1 MSSGKLRFG
10 NKTPNILRRL
20 LQCKKKFTIRSK
32 STTSICT
39 GRLFLFFFNLYPQD
53 YYPKLIQLSVEKYIT
68 SAKIKFRTISRIS
81 AAIR

>member
-20 LQCKKKFTIRSK
+20 LQCKKNFTIRKQINKKHLQRQALSLLLQ
-32 STTSICT
+32 SVHT
-39 GRLFLFFFNLYPQD
+39 R
-53 YYPKLIQLSVEKYIT
+53 LIQLPVEKYIT